1 MKFSVSSNKL
11 LYYCLQL
18 NKNIIEEV
26 LGVLGA
32 YSHLPYASYPKF
44 NLLLRSPRALLTG
57 QFIYTIQSKQC
68 N

>member
-26 LGVLGA
+26 LGVLYA
-32 YSHLPYASYPKF
+32 LPHRPFGTKKLKAAVYLVGPRKILKAGKS
-44 NLLLRSPRALLTG
+44 LL
-57 QFIYTIQSKQC
+57 
-68 N
+68 